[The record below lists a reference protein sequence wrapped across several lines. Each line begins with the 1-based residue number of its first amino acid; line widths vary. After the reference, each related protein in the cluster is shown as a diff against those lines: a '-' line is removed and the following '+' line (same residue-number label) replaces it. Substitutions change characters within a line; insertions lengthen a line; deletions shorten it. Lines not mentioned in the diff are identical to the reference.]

1 MKQFVLLALALFI
14 ISCQSKAEPEVVEKP
29 AKSEYIKKVYNAF
42 AEGDVE
48 TVMAGF
54 TEDIQWNEAENFIY
68 ADGNP
73 YVGGA
78 AVGEGVFGRIGAEW
92 EYWNLDN
99 MQFFNV
105 DTNMVLVTGR
115 YKALNKASGKE
126 LDAQFAHLWTLR
138 DSLASSFQQYT
149 DTKQAADAIV
159 VDEE

>member
-1 MKQFVLLALALFI
+1 MKKLILLALAITVL
-14 ISCQSKAEPEVVEKP
+14 SCQTKEEPKAEAR
-29 AKSEYIKKVYNAF
+29 AKAEHIKKLYNAF

-48 TVMAGF
+48 TVLAGF

-68 ADGNP
+68 SDGNP

-78 AVGEGVFGRIGAEW
+78 AVAEGVFQRLGGEW
-92 EYWNLDN
+92 EYWNLEN
-99 MQFFNV
+99 AQFFNV
-105 DTNMVLVTGR
+105 DTNKVLVTGR

-149 DTKQAADAIV
+149 DTKQAAEVVV
-159 VDEE
+159 VDTE